1 MPLLPLLEHLEKCG
15 FLAAHL
21 QVPWS
26 SVQRLLRE
34 ALERLDTA
42 SCCAAGEADARADGG
57 TSGADAI
64 ALAEAL
70 SLDRHEPQE
79 GAMSDCPRG

>member
-1 MPLLPLLEHLEKCG
+1 M
-15 FLAAHL
+15 
-21 QVPWS
+21 
-26 SVQRLLRE
+26 QRLLRE
-34 ALERLDTA
+34 ALDRLDTA
-42 SCCAAGEADARADGG
+42 SCCAAGEVDGG

-64 ALAEAL
+64 ALAEGEAL